1 LKKVLYKGGIY
12 MSFYG
17 RFFKPEEKMTFRKV
31 LDRVGVFT
39 AVECKAYIESSRQ
52 ALYQLHKSEVDGKL
66 VFDKKENQRIDEDH
80 QPLIDYIDEVISRQG
95 KSTEGDIQA
104 WNDLICIRDYIVQD
118 ILSVYQPDGYGSNN
132 YDDMKVMDILL
143 SDDSKNLTMWPNMKW
158 ASEWNPSVREYR
170 KLYDKYVD
178 LHWKLIE
185 DSDSYDSNM
194 TVKKFESQNRRLVA
208 S

>member
-1 LKKVLYKGGIY
+1 

-31 LDRVGVFT
+31 LDRVAVFS

-52 ALYQLHKSEVDGKL
+52 ALYQLHKKDVDGKL
-66 VFDKKENQRIDEDH
+66 VFDEQENKRIDEDH
-80 QPLIDYIDEVISRQG
+80 QPLIDYIDAVIYRQG
-95 KSTEGDIQA
+95 KSTEEDINC
-104 WNDLICIRDYIVQD
+104 WNDLICIRDYIVAD
-118 ILSVYQPDGYGSNN
+118 ILSVYEPDGYGSNN

-158 ASEWNPSVREYR
+158 ASEWNPSVEGYK

-178 LHWKLIE
+178 LHWKL
-185 DSDSYDSNM
+185 DKDADDYDENIS
-194 TVKKFESQNRRLVA
+194 VKKFESKILYKLL
-208 S
+208 

>member
-1 LKKVLYKGGIY
+1 

-95 KSTEGDIQA
+95 KSTEEDIQA